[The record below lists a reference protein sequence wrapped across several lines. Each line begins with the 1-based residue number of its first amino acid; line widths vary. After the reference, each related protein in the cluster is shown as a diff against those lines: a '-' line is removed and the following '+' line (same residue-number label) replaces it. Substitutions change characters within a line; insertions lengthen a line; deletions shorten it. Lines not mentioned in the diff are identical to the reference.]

1 MEITPACGLAC
12 VSINLCLASVCGF
25 APRGP
30 ACHLSPRTRHSSKLC
45 THWLRPRA
53 DTSRPRPSCMGFTDR
68 PLCFLSTE
76 AKDSAQVALRV
87 YVAELQ
93 SPNTGSNMGL
103 DITRQAFSK
112 INLCVN
118 RLNKVD
124 FPPIVHWASS
134 YPLKGL
140 PHVGSFL
147 WRTLRPLDPKLMPSV
162 LRWSV

>member
-1 MEITPACGLAC
+1 
-12 VSINLCLASVCGF
+12 
-25 APRGP
+25 
-30 ACHLSPRTRHSSKLC
+30 
-45 THWLRPRA
+45 
-53 DTSRPRPSCMGFTDR
+53 MGFTDR

-93 SPNTGSNMGL
+93 SQNTGSNMGL
-103 DITRQAFSK
+103 DITGQAFSK

-124 FPPIVHWASS
+124 FPPIVHWTSS

-147 WRTLRPLDPKLMPSV
+147 WRTLRPLDPKLMPSFQKVVGVV
-162 LRWSV
+162 LQNSIVRLTDGFLLRLFLR